1 MPCLYAPWPG
11 RLTQM
16 YVLIV
21 QLYFRDTGA
30 DLARKAA
37 IEWFRGQAPSCY
49 TTCDRPL
56 VRQWLLFLGTP
67 PASSALI
74 FLLMDDLAF
83 LGMPGCL

>member
-1 MPCLYAPWPG
+1 MLNPAPYLLHSPPMPCLYAPWPG

-37 IEWFRGQAPSCY
+37 IEWFRGQAPRATRRAIGPWCGSGFFFWAHIL
-49 TTCDRPL
+49 DP
-56 VRQWLLFLGTP
+56 QH
-67 PASSALI
+67 
-74 FLLMDDLAF
+74 
-83 LGMPGCL
+83 